1 MFQAVFSYSIRS
13 DLVVCEGDL
22 KAARGRFIVRRYVQV
37 LEEHL
42 RTVLNADSIFIQDNT
57 RIHIAHVMIDQ
68 LKENGIKVIDWPLYS
83 LDLNLIK
90 NIQALLKKK
99 IYKLEPSL
107 ITRSDST
114 MLSLLYKTAIRAWE
128 LLLEELLN
136 NLTLEMENRY
146 KAVIK
151 VDGWYTK
158 Y

>member
-1 MFQAVFSYSIRS
+1 
-13 DLVVCEGDL
+13 
-22 KAARGRFIVRRYVQV
+22 
-37 LEEHL
+37 
-42 RTVLNADSIFIQDNT
+42 
-57 RIHIAHVMIDQ
+57 MIDQ

-107 ITRSDST
+107 ITRSDSI
-114 MLSLLYKTAIRAWE
+114 MLSLLYKTAIRAQE

-146 KAVIK
+146 EAVIE